1 MRAEREE
8 NSFLKIYEY
17 GILSVSKCIKGTVVF
32 YTPHHSSRGGQ
43 LLAHKL
49 NPGELW
55 LHLQSSPG
63 SDCPGLSGSSPLL
76 ADAGMPRSTQ
86 PPADPCFCV
95 TESVSQ
101 SVMSDSWQSH
111 EL

>member
-1 MRAEREE
+1 M
-8 NSFLKIYEY
+8 
-17 GILSVSKCIKGTVVF
+17 SKCIKSKVVF
-32 YTPHHSSRGGQ
+32 YTQHSSRGAQ

-55 LHLQSSPG
+55 LYLQSFPG
-63 SDCPGLSGSSPLL
+63 SDCPGLSGSGPLL

-101 SVMSDSWQSH
+101 SVMSDSWRPH